1 MIKTILRIGQAV
13 SHDRPVIPSRCLN
26 VLFCIRTVSTNS
38 AIHRGI
44 RRSRDEGWRE
54 TRSASY
60 DERDGLNPGRA
71 ARDGHRG
78 SARPRKPNHQ
88 QRQDVEE
95 MERLVN
101 TRKERMTPRQQ
112 RYLLGGSRAQS
123 ALPIKKANS
132 PVSFQRYSDRGRIS
146 RDGSKRTSRY
156 EGTRSPYGPSVPTN
170 NIDRAERSSQRDYSR
185 QDPDLTRAYVDRS
198 RGGPSSSLT
207 EDSTG
212 PRGSFSPGHDRVPTN
227 KMDRAERGA
236 QRVYSRQDRDLTG
249 AYGDRS
255 RGGPSSSLTEDSTG
269 PRGSFSPGHDHAEG
283 RAYPSHGEASG
294 QDAEHGTSFSSS
306 DYRADNIRY
315 LYTSRREDSEHGGE
329 SVQQPA
335 IDEEPRRASR
345 TPLSIPYTTPASE
358 FLYGTSV
365 IMAALRSPKR
375 QLYKLYMYDGENR
388 EVLARDE
395 SVRKLALSRDVVV
408 TRLKADGVSLMD
420 KMSRGRPHNVG

>member
-170 NIDRAERSSQRDYSR
+170 NIDRAERSTQRAYSR
-185 QDPDLTRAYVDRS
+185 QDQDFTSSYEG
-198 RGGPSSSLT
+198 RG
-207 EDSTG
+207 
-212 PRGSFSPGHDRVPTN
+212 R
-227 KMDRAERGA
+227 
-236 QRVYSRQDRDLTG
+236 RD
-249 AYGDRS
+249 
-255 RGGPSSSLTEDSTG
+255 PSSSLTEDSTG